1 MLGYAGYALQGPDNA
16 SSSNFQDCYCWRARQ
31 AICVGGRLLPR
42 PLEEG
47 VACILHLG
55 LLASSGVFV
64 LLCGHRPEDLH
75 KTSTSLWES
84 APACGNSSQ
93 AAEVAGLMPGRK
105 GAAGEEG
112 DAGEGWCLEPGV
124 GRMHQ
129 ITVSQ
134 AVHLPE
140 RPRRE

>member
-1 MLGYAGYALQGPDNA
+1 MLGYGGYALPGPGNA
-16 SSSNFQDCYCWRARQ
+16 SSSNFQGCYCWRVRRATF
-31 AICVGGRLLPR
+31 VGGHPLPR

-55 LLASSGVFV
+55 PPASSGVFV
-64 LLCGHRPEDLH
+64 LLYGHRPEDLH
-75 KTSTSLWES
+75 KMNMIPWES
-84 APACGNSSQ
+84 VPACDSSSQ
-93 AAEVAGLMPGRK
+93 VAEAAGLTPGRK
-105 GAAGEEG
+105 DAAGGED
-112 DAGEGWCLEPGV
+112 DAGEGRCLEPGA

-134 AVHLPE
+134 AVHRPE